1 LAVHPSVAKR
11 LKQSQKAR
19 LRNRSQKSNIKTLI
33 KKVEESSD
41 PEEAQKS
48 FKEVIS
54 LLDKAAGQ
62 KVMHRNTAAR
72 IKTRL
77 ARRIKEL
84 EPSPEKEKD

>member
-1 LAVHPSVAKR
+1 MAVHPSVAKR